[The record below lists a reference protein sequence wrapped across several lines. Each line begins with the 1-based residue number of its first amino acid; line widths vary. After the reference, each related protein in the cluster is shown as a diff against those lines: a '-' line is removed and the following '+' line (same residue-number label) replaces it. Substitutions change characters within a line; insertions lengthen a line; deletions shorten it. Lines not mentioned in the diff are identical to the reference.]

1 MATENQI
8 ERKKAKYHAAME
20 KLRGT
25 TGEPIVKPES
35 YSIDIM
41 NAFNWYSIHT
51 ENKVLR
57 KYAISY
63 MKFLKRTELTYCF
76 AEATDFELRQIGIIG
91 RLVMTDQ
98 YVSEEHIS
106 KISAKMDVLFDKYKK
121 VDVKEVKV
129 SSTPVISIQDRI
141 LESALKYAGEIDG
154 HIDEFIKNKSS
165 DFSAKSYLLSNSISG
180 AVSKRIA
187 EYFQPVERELA
198 EALRGTDEQLVEGY
212 SYFTKTQL
220 KKFYDFVKGIIDDC
234 NQQLVNS
241 KSTRSPRA
249 RKPVPP
255 LKLVQRL
262 KFMKEYPDL
271 QLKSITPTSIIGAS
285 ELWVFNTKSR
295 RLTVYKGDLS
305 VKGSSITGYEVAG
318 SNTKLVRKPDEFFKK
333 TDINKKVLNVAFKA
347 INAKMSTPNGRIND
361 DCVLIGVFK

>member
-1 MATENQI
+1 MATEAQI
-8 ERKKAKYHAAME
+8 ERKKEKYNSAME
-20 KLRGT
+20 KIRGT
-25 TGEPIVKPES
+25 SGEPNVKKET

-41 NAFNWYSIHT
+41 NAFNWYSINT

-76 AEATDFELRQIGIIG
+76 TEATDFELRQIGIIG

-98 YVSEEHIS
+98 YVSENHIAA
-106 KISAKMDVLFDKYKK
+106 ISAKMDLLFDKYKK
-121 VDVKEVKV
+121 VDTKGEKV
-129 SSTPVISIQDRI
+129 SDSSVSVQDRV
-141 LESALKYAGEIDG
+141 LESALKHAGEIDG
-154 HIDEFIKNKSS
+154 FIDEFIINKSS
-165 DFSAKSYLLSNSISG
+165 DFSAKKYLLSNSISG
-180 AVSKRIA
+180 AVSKKIA
-187 EYFQPVERELA
+187 ENFQPVERELA

-212 SYFTKTQL
+212 SYFTKAQL

-241 KSTRSPRA
+241 KSTKSPRA

-255 LKLVQRL
+255 IKLVQRL
-262 KFMKEYPDL
+262 KYMKEFPDL

-295 RLTVYKGDLS
+295 RLSVYKGDLS
-305 VKGSSITGYEVAG
+305 VKGTSIIGYDVAG
-318 SNTKLVRKPDEFFKK
+318 SNTKLVRKPEEFFKK
-333 TDINKKVLNVAFKA
+333 NEITKKVLNVAFKE

>member
-8 ERKKAKYHAAME
+8 ERKKEKYNSAME
-20 KLRGT
+20 KIRGT
-25 TGEPIVKPES
+25 SGEPNVKKET

-41 NAFNWYSIHT
+41 NAFNWYSINT

-76 AEATDFELRQIGIIG
+76 TEATDFELRQIGIIG
-91 RLVMTDQ
+91 RLVMTDK
-98 YVSEEHIS
+98 YVSENHIAA
-106 KISAKMDVLFDKYKK
+106 ISAKMDLLFDKYKK
-121 VDVKEVKV
+121 IVTKV
-129 SSTPVISIQDRI
+129 SASSVSVQDRV
-141 LESALKYAGEIDG
+141 LESALKHAGEIDG
-154 HIDEFIKNKSS
+154 FIDEFINNKSS
-165 DFSAKSYLLSNSISG
+165 DFSAKKYLLSNSISG
-180 AVSKRIA
+180 AVSKKIA
-187 EYFQPVERELA
+187 ENFQPLERELA

-212 SYFTKTQL
+212 SYFTKAQL

-241 KSTRSPRA
+241 KSAKSPRA

-255 LKLVQRL
+255 IKLVQRL
-262 KFMKEYPDL
+262 KYMKEFPDL

-295 RLTVYKGDLS
+295 RLSVYKGDLS
-305 VKGSSITGYEVAG
+305 VKGSSIIGYEVAG
-318 SNTKLVRKPDEFFKK
+318 SNTKLVRKPEEFFKK
-333 TDINKKVLNVAFKA
+333 NEITKKVLNVAFKE

>member
-1 MATENQI
+1 MATELQI
-8 ERKKAKYHAAME
+8 ERKKERYLAVME
-20 KLRGT
+20 KLRGN
-25 TGEPIVKPES
+25 TGEPIVTEKTYP
-35 YSIDIM
+35 IDIM
-41 NAFNWYSIHT
+41 NALNWYGLNT
-51 ENKVLR
+51 ENKGLR

-63 MKFLKRTELTYCF
+63 MKFLKRTELSYCF
-76 AEATDFELRQIGIIG
+76 AEASDFELRQIGIIG
-91 RLVMTDQ
+91 RLVMNNQ
-98 YVSEEHIS
+98 YVSKEHIAN
-106 KISAKMDVLFDKYKK
+106 ISAKMDVLFDKYKRI
-121 VDVKEVKV
+121 DTKEVKV
-129 SSTPVISIQDRI
+129 SGSSVSVQDRI
-141 LESALKYAGEIDG
+141 LEAALKYSGEIDG

-187 EYFQPVERELA
+187 EYFQPIERELA
-198 EALRGTDEQLVEGY
+198 EAIRGTDEQLVEGY
-212 SYFTKTQL
+212 SYFSKAQL

-255 LKLVQRL
+255 FKLVQRL
-262 KFMKEYPDL
+262 KYMKEFPDL

-285 ELWVFNTKSR
+285 ELWIFNTKSR

-305 VKGSSITGYEVAG
+305 VKGSSIIGYEVSG
-318 SNTKLVRKPDEFFKK
+318 SNTKLVRKPEEFFK
-333 TDINKKVLNVAFKA
+333 DNEINKKVLNVAFKT
-347 INAKMSTPNGRIND
+347 INAKMSTPNGRVND